1 MKVAVFVDDNSQSPV
16 STGQTISKLIGCL
29 CISLIVMNIK
39 RLFGTIL
46 TILGIIG
53 LIYAAVLFV
62 NKSGQTKAL
71 ITYGILGIVF
81 FSSGIG
87 LIKTT
92 KDEA

>member
-1 MKVAVFVDDNSQSPV
+1 
-16 STGQTISKLIGCL
+16 
-29 CISLIVMNIK
+29 MNIK

-62 NKSGQTKAL
+62 NGASVNGQVKAL
-71 ITYGILGIVF
+71 ITYGILGVIF

-87 LIKTT
+87 LIRTT
-92 KDEA
+92 KDESE